1 MNALDIVI
9 CVIGGYCL
17 IRGLFRGIIKEIT
30 SIVGVFIGFYGA
42 YTYYPMVATLLSG
55 WITNKSYLSI
65 ISFFLIFTMILLA
78 VGFVG
83 VILKHLFKAAAL
95 GWADRILGGTF
106 AMVKAVLIISVL
118 LIALTAFL
126 PENSPLMRHS
136 RLAPHV
142 SSASEK
148 LVACVP
154 EKMKLKFHDNIK
166 ALKESWK
173 KL

>member
-17 IRGLFRGIIKEIT
+17 LRGLFRGIIKEIT

-42 YTYYPMVATLLSG
+42 YTYYPLVAVWLSSL
-55 WITNKSYLSI
+55 IANKSYLSI
-65 ISFFLIFTMILLA
+65 ISFFLIFTILLLA

-83 VILKHLFKAAAL
+83 VILKHIFKAAAL

-118 LIALTAFL
+118 LIALTTFL
-126 PENSPLMRHS
+126 PANSPLMKHS
-136 RLAPHV
+136 QLAPHV
-142 SSASEK
+142 SSTSEK
-148 LVACVP
+148 LVAIVP
-154 EKMKLKFHDNIK
+154 EKMKQRFHDNIK

>member
-9 CVIGGYCL
+9 CMIGGYCL

-30 SIVGVFIGFYGA
+30 SIVGVFIGFYVA
-42 YTYYPMVATLLSG
+42 YLYYPLVASWLSSL
-55 WITNKSYLSI
+55 IANKSYLNI
-65 ISFFLIFTMILLA
+65 ISFFLIFIIILLA

-83 VILKHLFKAAAL
+83 VILKHLFKTAAL

-126 PENSPLMRHS
+126 PENSPLMKHS
-136 RLAPHV
+136 RLAPHI

-148 LVACVP
+148 LVAGIS
-154 EKMKLKFHDNIK
+154 EKMKQRFHDNIK